1 MYSVLL
7 IIICLALF
15 RLTIV
20 VSVPQYPVY
29 DYMFGIFKPY
39 LTLYYHFADY
49 RVVMILI
56 MMITAFLCLLSSIN
70 AYSTG
75 TPVEICQT
83 MMPYHGATP
92 QTSVA
97 PYRMT
102 ITPI

>member
-7 IIICLALF
+7 IIVCLALF

-20 VSVPQYPVY
+20 VYVLQYPVY
-29 DYMFGIFKPY
+29 DYLFGIFKPY

-70 AYSTG
+70 AYRTG
-75 TPVEICQT
+75 ALAEIYQT
-83 MMPYHGATP
+83 MMPNHGATP
-92 QTSVA
+92 ETSVA
-97 PYRMT
+97 PYRIT
-102 ITPI
+102 ITSI